1 MEGKQVGETQQGFGV
16 LAAVCAYLLWGFLP
30 LYWKLL
36 GGVPASDILAHRIV
50 WSLVFMLAVILVTGM
65 FKGVWRE
72 IKNTFSSKK
81 TALAITAASILISV
95 NWFIFIFA
103 VNSDRVI
110 EASLGYYINPLIN
123 VTLAAVLL
131 KEKLSK
137 AETAAFGLAAAG
149 VVMLTVYYGYVPWAA
164 LGLALSFG
172 FYGLIKKITPVG
184 AWAGLTIETMLMTPF
199 ALLFLVIWKDNSG
212 GFSSYAGSDILL
224 LMGAGAA
231 TAVPLLL
238 FAAGAKR
245 ITFSLMGFLQY
256 GAPTIMLL
264 LGVFLF
270 EEPFSHQQLISFLIV
285 WAGLILFTW
294 SRAGTAR
301 RNRKPSVK
309 KAK

>member
-1 MEGKQVGETQQGFGV
+1 MQVGEKQQGLGV
-16 LAAVCAYLLWGFLP
+16 AAAISAYLLWGFLP

-36 GGVPASDILAHRIV
+36 GDVPASEVLAHRII
-50 WSLVFMLAVILVTGM
+50 WSLVFMSAVVVCAGM
-65 FKGVWRE
+65 FKGVWLE
-72 IKNTFSSKK
+72 IKNTFASRK
-81 TALAITAASILISV
+81 TALAITVASILISV

-123 VTLAAVLL
+123 VILAAVFL
-131 KEKLSK
+131 KERLSK
-137 AETAAFGLAAAG
+137 TEAAAFLFAAAG
-149 VVMLTVYYGYVPWAA
+149 VVMLTLYYGYVPWAA

-184 AWAGLTIETMLMTPF
+184 AWAGLTTETMLMTPF
-199 ALLFLVIWKDNSG
+199 ALLFLVIWKEG
-212 GFSSYAGSDILL
+212 GRGFSSYANSDMLL

-245 ITFSLMGFLQY
+245 ITFSMMGFLQY
-256 GAPTIMLL
+256 VAPTIMLL

-294 SRAGTAR
+294 SRSVTAR
-301 RNRKPSVK
+301 RNRKPAEK
-309 KAK
+309 KAG